1 MTAGE
6 TLLSVLTRRIRS
18 QGPIPFEA
26 FMAAALYEPGVGR
39 YHASRPPMGPE
50 GDYITSPEVDPAFG
64 RLLGRALVEMEG
76 RIRAAL
82 RAGAGAPFTVIEMGP
97 GTGLLCRDILQ
108 GLAEEAPSLFER
120 VRYVLVET
128 SGALRREQRGSLEA
142 AGLMERAEWRSWEEI
157 LAAEPLAGCI
167 LANEFLDAL
176 PVHLVEWSEERP
188 REVYVGLR
196 EDGRLEEQLREPSTG
211 EIPRYFE
218 ELGLRLAEGQRAE
231 VNLAALRWIREA
243 ASLLRAGYA
252 IVIDYGHEARD
263 LFSERHY
270 AGTLLGYRRHQLVT
284 DPLESPGE
292 HDLTSHVDFTSLA
305 REARA
310 SGFETWGMTSQRRFL
325 VAMGLAQMIADLGS
339 GRTPVPAT
347 ESVRRRFAL
356 HTLMSP
362 AGMGE
367 TFKVLAFGRRA
378 SVEGLACLRDPFRD
392 PVEGDRGGV

>member
-6 TLLSVLTRRIRS
+6 TLLSLLTRRIRS
-18 QGPIPFEA
+18 GGPIPFEA
-26 FMAAALYEPGVGR
+26 FMAAALYEPGAGR

-76 RIRAAL
+76 RIRTAL
-82 RAGAGAPFTVIEMGP
+82 RDGGGAPFTIVEMGP

-108 GLAEEAPSLFER
+108 GLADEAPSLFGR
-120 VRYVLVET
+120 ARYVLVET
-128 SGALRREQRGSLEA
+128 SEALRREQQGSLGA
-142 AGLMERAEWRSWEEI
+142 AGLLERVAWRSWEEI
-157 LAAEPLAGCI
+157 LAAEPVAGCV

-176 PVHLVEWSEERP
+176 PVHLVEWSGGRL
-188 REVYVGLR
+188 REVYVGLGD
-196 EDGRLEEQLREPSTG
+196 DGRLEEQLGEPSTV
-211 EIPRYFE
+211 EIPQYFE
-218 ELGLRLAEGQRAE
+218 RLGIRLAEGQRAE
-231 VNLAALRWIREA
+231 VNLAALKWIREA
-243 ASLLRAGYA
+243 ASILKTGYA

-263 LFSERHY
+263 LFSERHH

-310 SGFETWGMTSQRRFL
+310 SGFETQGMTSQRRFL
-325 VAMGLAQMIADLGS
+325 VALGLAHMIADLGS
-339 GRTPVPAT
+339 GRTPVPAA

-356 HTLMSP
+356 HTLMST

-367 TFKVLAFGRRA
+367 TFKVLVFGRRVP
-378 SVEGLACLRDPFRD
+378 VEGLACLRDPFRG
-392 PVEGDRGGV
+392 PVEGDPGGV